1 MARTLIEEKVFVG
14 RRYLRAV
21 DMERDLFD
29 PDALD
34 GYILAPSVR
43 DGLERIV
50 TGLSRGSS
58 QRAFRITGPYGC
70 GKSSFG
76 LLVARIFLNDGSDE
90 AAKRLLQEAV
100 GNVEVPP
107 YLPCVL
113 VGRWASL
120 AEDILRTLIETAS
133 SPTIRDRTTVAEARK
148 ILAMR
153 QEGKRDVRPALELL
167 SEFAIRLS
175 RKRGCGLLLLIDEM
189 GRYLEFAAGNRKRED
204 PSIFQLLA
212 ERAGG
217 SGTAPLGVIGF
228 LHHRFGD
235 YVAGMGEWV
244 EGEWAR
250 SSERYEEI
258 AFQESTEQTLHLVAE
273 ALNPVGTHSVDVRKA
288 ARSVYSEA
296 HSRHIFATSAS
307 RVRTLAESL
316 YPIHPA
322 TLACLASTSRRFGQN
337 ERSVFSFLQSLEPG
351 GFRRFAHGK
360 EYGPAIW
367 YRLDELYDYLAAQGS
382 FRFRSTE
389 REKRWQLAADAV
401 MTCADMDPLHMSVLK
416 LIGVMSVLEPVPGL
430 ACDVSDVAW
439 CLGLDEKQANAA
451 LETLVGR
458 GVVHKRSYRGD
469 FSLWSHTSVDLE
481 KWMEDAKAAVPATNW
496 IGTELQRLPPTRP
509 IVAQRHYHQ
518 TGTLRTF
525 ANVVGTK
532 TVEPSADVD
541 GTILVITVHPDED
554 YEEAAERARRI
565 SADAGPLA
573 IIRQRRFTA
582 SDVARAHDLACW
594 RWIHSNCQELR
605 IDDVARG
612 EVDRRIATL
621 ETELLRELAS
631 FSKLGEALGQESWY
645 HNGEEA
651 EVGSR
656 TALSRFL
663 SDICDE
669 VFSEAPLLRNELIN
683 RDKLS
688 PAIAAARTRLFELM
702 VERGSEEALGLE
714 GAPPERTI
722 YLSLFYASGLHRV
735 VDGVF
740 GFHPPPRDDPLRWG
754 PSWRLIDKVAQC
766 GEVIG
771 LDDLLMELARP
782 PVGLRKG
789 PALLILATYLICKN
803 REVAVLERNSFQPAI
818 TTAHFMR
825 MAKNPGNFAVRH
837 VSTEYGEEVLEALRS
852 NLSVWAGDPPKA
864 ELKALVEGLY
874 RWWLTMPP
882 YTKMTRSVDERTQAV
897 RAALERGREPIELVL
912 ETLPKACDA
921 LQDGAVNVEMFA
933 TALDVALVDI
943 ADAFPSLRKKAEAHL
958 LDAFAARSLS
968 ELREQIR
975 TDYAGQEL
983 ELRDFGLRGFVDR
996 ALNPETTHQAWL
1008 DGVASLVTGR
1018 RLESWD
1024 DDTVDTFGY
1033 EVRALA
1039 QRLAR
1044 RLALI
1049 RESRAQKSPITA
1061 VHVTSSDG
1069 TERSMYVRTTGNGL
1083 ASSPTAKEMREVL
1096 RQSDSP
1102 GALLVALLSEQL
1114 ATESTREDLE

>member
-1 MARTLIEEKVFVG
+1 M
-14 RRYLRAV
+14 
-21 DMERDLFD
+21 
-29 PDALD
+29 
-34 GYILAPSVR
+34 
-43 DGLERIV
+43 
-50 TGLSRGSS
+50 GLSHGSS

-90 AAKRLLQEAV
+90 AARRLLQEAV
-100 GNVEVPP
+100 GNIEVPL

-113 VGRWASL
+113 VGRRASL
-120 AEDILRTLIETAS
+120 AEDILRALIETAG
-133 SPTIRDRTTVAEARK
+133 SPTARDRRTVAEARK

-153 QEGKRDVRPALELL
+153 QEGQFDVRPVLELL
-167 SEFAIRLS
+167 SEFSIRLS
-175 RKRGCGLLLLIDEM
+175 NKKGRGFLLLIDEM
-189 GRYLEFAAGNRKRED
+189 GRYLEFAAGNRERED

-217 SGTAPLGVIGF
+217 SGAAPLGVIGF

-273 ALNPVGTHSVDVRKA
+273 ALNSVGAHSLGVRKA
-288 ARSVYSEA
+288 ARSLYSEA
-296 HSRHIFATSAS
+296 HSRQMFTTSAP
-307 RVRTLAESL
+307 RVRKLAESL

-322 TLACLASTSRRFGQN
+322 TLSCLASTSRRFGQN

-360 EYGPAIW
+360 EYGPANW
-367 YRLDELYDYLAAQGS
+367 YRLDDLYDYLATQGS

-389 REKRWQLAADAV
+389 REKRWRLATDAV
-401 MTCADMDPLHMSVLK
+401 MMCADMDLLHLSVLK
-416 LIGVMSVLEPVPGL
+416 LVGVMSVLEPVPGL
-430 ACDVSDVAW
+430 ACAVSDIAW
-439 CLGLDEKQANAA
+439 CLGLDEEQANAA
-451 LETLVGR
+451 LETLVRR
-458 GVVHKRSYRGD
+458 GVVHKRLYRGD

-496 IGTELQRLPPTRP
+496 IETELQRLPPARP

-532 TVEPSADVD
+532 TIEPRGDID

-554 YEEAAERARRI
+554 HEEAAERARSI

-582 SDVARAHDLACW
+582 PDVARAHDLACW

-612 EVDRRIATL
+612 EVGRRIDAL
-621 ETELLRELAS
+621 ETELLRELTS
-631 FSKLGEALGQESWY
+631 LSRPGEALGREVWY
-645 HNGEEA
+645 RNGREL

-656 TALSRFL
+656 AELSRFL

-683 RDKLS
+683 RAKPS
-688 PAIAAARTRLFELM
+688 TAIAAARTRLFELM

-722 YLSLFYASGLHRV
+722 YLSLFWASGLHRV
-735 VDGVF
+735 VNGAF
-740 GFHPPPRDDPLRWG
+740 GFHPPPSDDPLRWG
-754 PSWRLIDKVAQC
+754 PCWRLIDKMAQC
-766 GEVIG
+766 GEVMG
-771 LDDLLMELARP
+771 VDDLLMELARP
-782 PVGLRKG
+782 PIGLRKG
-789 PALLILATYLICKN
+789 PALLIVAAYLICKN

-825 MAKNPGNFAVRH
+825 MAKTPGNFAVRH
-837 VSTEYGEEVLEALRS
+837 VSTEYGEEVLEALCS
-852 NLSVWAGDPPKA
+852 NLSVWGGDPPKS

-874 RWWLTMPP
+874 RWWLTMPA
-882 YTKMTRSVDERTQAV
+882 YTKMTRSVDERSQAV
-897 RAALERGREPIELVL
+897 RAALEKGREPIELIL
-912 ETLPKACDA
+912 ETLPKACGA
-921 LQDGAVNVEMFA
+921 LQDGTVNVEMFA
-933 TALDVALVDI
+933 TALDVALTDI
-943 ADAFPSLRKKAEAHL
+943 ADAFPSLRKQAEAHL
-958 LDAFAARSLS
+958 LDAFAARSLR

-975 TDYAGQEL
+975 ADYAGQEL

-996 ALNPETTHQAWL
+996 ALNPETTHEAWL

-1049 RESRAQKSPITA
+1049 RESKAQKSPITA
-1061 VHVTSSDG
+1061 IHVTSSDG
-1069 TERSMYVRTTGNGL
+1069 TERSLYVRTKGHGI
-1083 ASSPTAKEMREVL
+1083 AKSPAAKAMRELL
-1096 RQSDSP
+1096 RKSDSP
-1102 GALLVALLSEQL
+1102 SALLLALLSEQV
-1114 ATESTREDLE
+1114 ATEPSREDLQ